1 MGRAEELRCEC
12 HLERGVCVG
21 ARRGARDGVHRDVR
35 VVTRRQG
42 EVRVV
47 LAPRRVAGKEPSHS
61 TRPAT
66 PRPASSSHEQRC
78 VAHLEGCSAND

>member
-1 MGRAEELRCEC
+1 MGRAEELRCEG

-61 TRPAT
+61 AIDSAS
-66 PRPASSSHEQRC
+66 PRSVSST
-78 VAHLEGCSAND
+78 ANVVNVRNGGWN

>member
-1 MGRAEELRCEC
+1 MP
-12 HLERGVCVG
+12 
-21 ARRGARDGVHRDVR
+21 ARPGARDGVHRDVR

-61 TRPAT
+61 AISKPAV
-66 PRPASSSHEQRC
+66 SVVNSQRRQRGM
-78 VAHLEGCSAND
+78 VAGIRLRVAESFGVT

>member
-1 MGRAEELRCEC
+1 MGRAEELRCEG

-21 ARRGARDGVHRDVR
+21 ARRGVRDGVHRDVR

-61 TRPAT
+61 AISKPAVSVVNSQRRQRP
-66 PRPASSSHEQRC
+66 RN
-78 VAHLEGCSAND
+78 GGWN

>member
-1 MGRAEELRCEC
+1 MSLIGRAEELRCEC
-12 HLERGVCVG
+12 HLERGVCES
-21 ARRGARDGVHRDVR
+21 ARDGVHRGIR

-61 TRPAT
+61 TRPAS
-66 PRPASSSHEQRC
+66 PRPASSSTHGRTALCRALGRMQCE
-78 VAHLEGCSAND
+78 